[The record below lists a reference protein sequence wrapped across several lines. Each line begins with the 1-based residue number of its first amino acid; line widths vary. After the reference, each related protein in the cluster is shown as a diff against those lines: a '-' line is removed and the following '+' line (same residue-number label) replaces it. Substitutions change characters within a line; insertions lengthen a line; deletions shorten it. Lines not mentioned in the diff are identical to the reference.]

1 MRGIKNW
8 ETLRVSSQTQF
19 VNLQVGVVASLF
31 NGFCVPLDPLKDLD
45 RLVAGHKHDH
55 LPSPQY
61 IVLNHIELSETTVL
75 SPYMW
80 VYSCQEILKLRNI
93 LPMLLQRN
101 FILEIMIIHDHPRL
115 PTIIPRL
122 EERKP
127 SQLPRRF
134 TWSAR
139 VVSPLPCPFPTPN
152 SSSPR
157 RWMPT
162 SRHGRAVRRAARCPH
177 WTWTRWRRKRWSC
190 FVRVSSRW
198 EKLMEMLKCL
208 GNLEESGRIWETYGD
223 DWEKRWEKLI
233 LNEKNQ
239 AMGMSKGVKYLW
251 FSWKGSGGWSMS
263 VLAHQHDGNTFTI
276 LYLYPVVHHH
286 FSGETMQLFILFFRW
301 YLI

>member
-208 GNLEESGRIWETYGD
+208 GNLEESGIWKNLEESGRIWKNLGNLWGWLGKTMGKTDFRREKSGYGD
-223 DWEKRWEKLI
+223 E
-233 LNEKNQ
+233 
-239 AMGMSKGVKYLW
+239 
-251 FSWKGSGGWSMS
+251 
-263 VLAHQHDGNTFTI
+263 
-276 LYLYPVVHHH
+276 
-286 FSGETMQLFILFFRW
+286 
-301 YLI
+301 